1 MVEVPGDLVER
12 VAPALVDGVEELILE
27 VVVVRLREHGP
38 EAVVHHIVYIQRR
51 ARHILPVEVGN
62 IGCGGHPEVIRA
74 GGVAVLQFKG
84 AVTAR
89 GGAGKQLLRRGAVV
103 GDHLVEQVGAL
114 VAVELLE
121 VHALLQAVQPP
132 VGAVE
137 EHFDMNKARGGG
149 AAAA

>member
-62 IGCGGHPEVIRA
+62 IGCGGHPEVFRA
-74 GGVAVLQFKG
+74 GGAAVLQFKG
-84 AVTAR
+84 AIASR
-89 GGAGKQLLRRGAVV
+89 GRAGKQFLRRGAVV
-103 GDHLVEQVGAL
+103 GDHFVEQVGAL
-114 VAVELLE
+114 VAVELL
-121 VHALLQAVQPP
+121 
-132 VGAVE
+132 
-137 EHFDMNKARGGG
+137 
-149 AAAA
+149 